1 MSQKFRVNNFEGIKD
16 ASQYNEDFI
25 KNYNEESDEDIFL
38 KLTVNILKNY
48 TNFIM
53 IYHFYQ
59 KGLKLKKSKS
69 L

>member
-1 MSQKFRVNNFEGIKD
+1 MSQKFRIDNFEGIKD

-53 IYHFYQ
+53 I
-59 KGLKLKKSKS
+59 
-69 L
+69 